1 MKVKILLFIF
11 LFQSPAEASLPLNG
25 AVIPKSFLTSTRH
38 VYDLENR
45 LIKVA
50 SLRSQVSGSSPDSD
64 RSPLSSVRHGYD
76 KLNQLISVK
85 YSDKRKEGF
94 IYDLAGNR
102 INDRF
107 IRNHKYNAAREWPK
121 NS

>member
-50 SLRSQVSGSSPDSD
+50 SLKSQVLHRTLTARPC
-64 RSPLSSVRHGYD
+64 PLSAMVMTSSTSSYR
-76 KLNQLISVK
+76 
-85 YSDKRKEGF
+85 
-94 IYDLAGNR
+94 
-102 INDRF
+102 
-107 IRNHKYNAAREWPK
+107 
-121 NS
+121 